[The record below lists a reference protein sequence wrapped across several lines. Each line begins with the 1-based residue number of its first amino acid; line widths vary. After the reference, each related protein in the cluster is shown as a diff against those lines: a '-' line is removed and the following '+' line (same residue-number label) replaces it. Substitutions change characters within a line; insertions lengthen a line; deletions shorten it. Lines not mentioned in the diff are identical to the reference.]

1 MRLLWVWLQLTS
13 SDFPKAGRLT
23 FQELRC
29 VGAEGKLAQRGA
41 KYLQRWKNREV
52 TPDNLRAIPLGL
64 QRLFLEEGY
73 LYAAVV
79 WQRFGCVGGRCGGV
93 LEVTPGPLVRLD
105 TILIRGRWPAPLRAF
120 YQITGLQPG
129 RPLRL
134 PNWEALPRRL
144 RQNPY
149 ASPTDTPQLW
159 LFPNLAWV
167 EVSLQP
173 KQANRVDGA
182 LALVPTSGRRAQI
195 IGSLEVSL
203 LSPFRLGERLEARY
217 AQLPGNAQRLQ
228 LFLALPYV
236 WKGFLELRGRF
247 LLWRQDTAFL
257 QREVE
262 AESRLRLTPSLR
274 GIIGLRQS
282 ASRPIGSAFSP
293 LRPIRGFQRLG
304 AKIGWEYEQLDQR
317 LSPHRGYSLMLVGMQ
332 GRLTYTPFPSL
343 DLPLR
348 TASFQELQV
357 RGEAFLPLGRLLTLR
372 GGGFFYWYSSP
383 STYENELPRLG
394 GEVGLRGFPEN
405 TFPAQAAL
413 QGYAE
418 LRLHTEEAGY
428 LSAFAEGGQLS
439 LIPSFRLPNYT
450 LGLSLQ
456 TPLAAG
462 ILRLTL
468 AAGRRQGMPWDW
480 RRSLV
485 RLEWV
490 SEF

>member
-1 MRLLWVWLQLTS
+1 MYLLWVWLQLTS
-13 SDFPKAGRLT
+13 SDLPKTERLT

-29 VGAEGKLAQRGA
+29 VGAEGKLAQRSA
-41 KYLQRWKNREV
+41 AYLQRWKNKEV

-79 WQRFGCVGGRCGGV
+79 WRRFGCTGGHCGGV

-105 TILIRGRWPAPLRAF
+105 TILIRGRWPAPRRAF

-129 RPLRL
+129 QPLRL
-134 PNWEALPRRL
+134 PNWEALPRKL

-167 EVSLQP
+167 EVALQP
-173 KQANRVDGA
+173 KQGNRVDGA
-182 LALVPTSGRRAQI
+182 LALVPTSSQRAQV

-217 AQLPGNAQRLQ
+217 AQLPNNAQRLQ
-228 LFLALPYV
+228 LFLGLPYV

-262 AESRLRLTPSLR
+262 AETRLRLTPSLR
-274 GIIGLRQS
+274 SILGLRHG
-282 ASRPIGSAFSP
+282 ASRPIGSAFSS
-293 LRPIRGFQRLG
+293 LRPLRGFQRIG
-304 AKIGWEYEQLDQR
+304 AKIGWEYERLDQR
-317 LSPHRGYSLMLVGMQ
+317 LSPHRGYFLFLVGTQ
-332 GRLTYTPFPSL
+332 GRLTYLPFPPL

-348 TASFQELQV
+348 TASFQEFHGQ
-357 RGEAFLPLGRLLTLR
+357 GEAFLPLGRLLTLR
-372 GGGFFYWYSSP
+372 LGGVLYRYTSTSS
-383 STYENELPRLG
+383 YENELPRLG

-413 QGYAE
+413 QGYTE

-428 LSAFAEGGQLS
+428 FSVFAEGGQLF
-439 LIPSFRLPNYT
+439 LLPSIRLPNYT
-450 LGLSLQ
+450 LGLALQ
-456 TPLAAG
+456 TQLAAG

-468 AAGRRQGMPWDW
+468 ATGRRQGTPWDW